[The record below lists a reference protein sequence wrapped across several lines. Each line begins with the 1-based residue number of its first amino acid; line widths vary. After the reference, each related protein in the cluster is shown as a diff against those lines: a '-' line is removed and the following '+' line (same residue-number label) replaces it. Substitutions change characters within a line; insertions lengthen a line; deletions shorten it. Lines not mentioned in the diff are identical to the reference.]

1 MRAIAKTYFKDGR
14 GEWHQPGSECEFD
27 DAEAKR
33 LETDG
38 HIKTIRTESVEA
50 PESRVIQYQQR
61 RARR

>member
-1 MRAIAKTYFKDGR
+1 MTYFKDSR